1 METSFYVTAKMG
13 SGKAFRNKFSE
24 TFFTL
29 IRKKISKDCM
39 LYVYDDDFISFVD
52 ILHISSI
59 MSSSDNREK
68 SSSSFYQRSLN
79 RIRHLESV
87 NAEAAQI
94 AHSFQQLKVNSEIN
108 TVSTPS
114 ITVAASTQTSCLLS
128 ESLAE
133 EELIER
139 LKELINEFMTRPGR
153 EYSYNTTMRWTV
165 DHGNHINYS
174 VVILIDQPSDLI

>member
-1 METSFYVTAKMG
+1 
-13 SGKAFRNKFSE
+13 
-24 TFFTL
+24 
-29 IRKKISKDCM
+29 
-39 LYVYDDDFISFVD
+39 
-52 ILHISSI
+52 
-59 MSSSDNREK
+59 MSSSDNCDK
-68 SSSSFYQRSLN
+68 SSFDDFHQRSLN
-79 RIRHLESV
+79 KIKHLESV
-87 NAEAAQI
+87 NADAARI
-94 AHSFQQLKVNSEIN
+94 ANLFQQLKVNSEIN
-108 TVSTPS
+108 TVSTPLT
-114 ITVAASTQTSCLLS
+114 TVAVSTQTSCLLS